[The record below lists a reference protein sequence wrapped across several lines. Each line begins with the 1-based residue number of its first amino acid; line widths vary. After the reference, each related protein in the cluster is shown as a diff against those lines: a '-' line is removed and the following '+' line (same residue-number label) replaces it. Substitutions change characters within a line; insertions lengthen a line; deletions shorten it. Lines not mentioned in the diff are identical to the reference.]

1 MNIVKINASHV
12 YCTGDIHGNFNSI
25 GYHIKKYDIHDA
37 LIVFCGDIG
46 FGFNKLEYY
55 KQTFKSLGRTLSK
68 HNVYLIFIRGN
79 HDDKT
84 YFDSN
89 TIYNKRIKAVEDYTI
104 VQVYPID
111 DKEYLSLPY
120 NILCVGGATS
130 IDRTYRKAINSKY
143 ATQYMTYHGVTL
155 DEAKIKAKKCY
166 WADEFPVFDRDKL
179 NEIKDNDINIDAV
192 ATHTCPSFCQ
202 PTTKDGITYW
212 MDVDKELRDDLDNER
227 LIMDKLYNNLKADKH
242 TIGVWCYGHYH
253 FHNSE
258 IIDNVRY
265 YLLDMERN
273 SNMDMVEIH
282 NNTL

>member
-1 MNIVKINASHV
+1 MKVVKINASHV
-12 YCTGDIHGNFNSI
+12 YCTGDLHGNFNSI
-25 GYHIKKYDIHDA
+25 GYHIKQYDIHDA

-55 KQTFKSLGRTLSK
+55 KQTFNKLKKILSK
-68 HNVYLIFIRGN
+68 YNDYIIFIRGN

-89 TIYNKRIKAVEDYTI
+89 VIYDKRIKAVEDYTV

-111 DKEYLSLPY
+111 DRECLSLPY

-130 IDRTYRKAINSKY
+130 IDRTYRRSINDKLVLKY
-143 ATQYMTYHGVTL
+143 MSYHNATL
-155 DEAKIKAKKCY
+155 DEAKLKAEKCY
-166 WADEFPVFDRDKL
+166 WVDEFPLYDDDKL
-179 NEIKDNDINIDAV
+179 DEIKNNGINIDTV

-202 PTTKDGITYW
+202 PTTKEGIREW
-212 MDVDKELRDDLDNER
+212 INFDDELEKDLDNER
-227 LIMDKLYNNLKADKH
+227 SVMDNLYNRLKKDGH
-242 TIGVWCYGHYH
+242 ILNTWCYGHYH

-258 IIDNVRY
+258 IIDSTKF

-273 SNMDMVEIH
+273 SVMDMLEIY
-282 NNTL
+282 NNI